1 MKLAA
6 CLSLLFVPRL
16 AFGACA
22 MDRGPVK
29 SATDAQAAQV
39 SLVAMPTAI
48 ATLHSIPAPR
58 PLPQD
63 GRLAPVETTIYAVT
77 ATLTAYRVTP
87 DGEIQLVLSDDAR
100 RTITATIPAP
110 SCTGGSRFLS
120 LIANARGTF
129 GRRYAPT
136 DAFKE
141 VRQAIEV
148 QGIGF
153 FDFVQGQRGLAPN
166 AISLHPVTAID
177 FTPSFQPKAPPAAV
191 RRRSVGSGS
200 GSERGC
206 ARPTLSITASRGSA
220 CSGTPVTIA
229 WQASDPAAKV
239 TIDGIG
245 VALPA
250 AGSRVVTVT
259 SSAAYSGRAT
269 TSCGL
274 GDEAV
279 AVVTL
284 TSAATASLSG
294 PASVTSGSSAMLTV
308 ATSAATSWTL
318 SSSLG
323 NSISPASG
331 TFNTTATYAA
341 SRTGLDTVTLTASGG
356 ACGSVSRTLTILVNA
371 APTTDPPANTGLR
384 CCDGTRSS
392 TCFSCANKRGCCSG
406 HGGVCGCS

>member
-1 MKLAA
+1 MKLAV
-6 CLSLLFVPRL
+6 CLSLLLVPRI

-22 MDRGPVK
+22 VDRGPVK
-29 SATDAQAAQV
+29 SVTDTQAAQV
-39 SLVAMPTAI
+39 SLVPVPAAI

-58 PLPQD
+58 PLPQE

-100 RTITATIPAP
+100 RTITATIPA
-110 SCTGGSRFLS
+110 SACTSGSRFLS

-129 GRRYAPT
+129 ERRYAAT
-136 DAFKE
+136 EAFKD

-148 QGIGF
+148 QGVGF

-191 RRRSVGSGS
+191 RRRSSGS
-200 GSERGC
+200 GSSERAC
-206 ARPTLSITASRGSA
+206 VRPTLSITASRGST
-220 CSGTPVTIA
+220 CSGVPVTIS

-284 TSAATASLSG
+284 TSGATASLSG
-294 PASVTSGSSAMLTV
+294 PASVTSGSSAILTV
-308 ATSAATSWTL
+308 AMSAATSWTL

-323 NSISPASG
+323 NAISPASG
-331 TFNTTATYAA
+331 TSNTTATYAA
-341 SRTGLDTVTLTASGG
+341 SRTGLDNVTLTASGG

-371 APTTDPPANTGLR
+371 APTTDPPPNTGLR
-384 CCDGTRSS
+384 CCDGTRSP
-392 TCFSCANKRGCCSG
+392 TCFNCANKRGCCSG
-406 HGGVCGCS
+406 HGGVCGCP